1 MEIFIIL
8 GLILLNGA
16 FSMTEMAMISARKT
30 KLDVEADKGSKKA
43 RRLLKT
49 IERPERFL
57 STIQIWITLIGIL
70 TGIFSGEQIQSD
82 LDGFFRRFDIS
93 ASVSHGVSTTVIVI
107 VVTYFTIVLG
117 ELVPK
122 QIGIT
127 QPEKI
132 AKTMLP
138 AMTMLSRMMFPF
150 IWLLSVSSKGLIR
163 LFRIRKQ
170 DTLVTEEE
178 IKAILEESA
187 EQGGIEHAEQEM
199 IERVFHLDD
208 RNITSIMTHRNNIVW
223 LNSRL
228 SVEAL
233 LACTRE
239 HPFSVYPV
247 CDGQIDMVT
256 GFVRNRDLFALNDG
270 KNIIDLCHTALFVP
284 ENNSIY
290 TVMELFKKTG
300 THVGFVVDE
309 YGALQGMVTLNDLF
323 EAIVGDMPEVG
334 NEEKEITACEDGSY
348 RVDAQIRFYDF
359 LEYFACEQ
367 ISTSFDTLAGFI
379 LHQLEHIPQ
388 TGEQLE
394 WKGFLFEIADMDGQR
409 IDKVLVR
416 YVATP
421 END

>member
-16 FSMTEMAMISARKT
+16 FSMIEMAMVSARKT
-30 KLDVEADKGSKKA
+30 KLEVEADRGNKKA
-43 RRLLKT
+43 HHLLKT
-49 IERPERFL
+49 IEHPERFL

-70 TGIFSGEQIQSD
+70 TGIFSGERIQTD
-82 LDGFFRRFDIS
+82 LDHFFRQIELL
-93 ASVSHGVSTTVIVI
+93 APVSHAVSTAVIVV

-127 QPEKI
+127 QPERI
-132 AKTMLP
+132 AKAMLP
-138 AMTMLSRMMFPF
+138 AMKMLSRMMFPF
-150 IWLLSVSSKGLIR
+150 IWLLSVSSKGLVR
-163 LFRIRKQ
+163 LFRIRKP
-170 DTLVTEEE
+170 DTFVTEEE
-178 IKAILEESA
+178 IKAIIEESA
-187 EQGGIEHAEQEM
+187 EQGGIEPAEQEM

-228 SVEAL
+228 SVDAL
-233 LACTRE
+233 LACTRA

-247 CDGQIDMVT
+247 CDGSIDMVT

-270 KNIIDLCHTALFVP
+270 KNIVDLCHTVLFVP

-290 TVMELFKKTG
+290 TVMALFKKTG

-309 YGALQGMVTLNDLF
+309 YGSLQGMVTLNDLF

-334 NEEKEITACEDGSY
+334 HHEAEIIACEDGSY

-379 LHQLEHIPQ
+379 LHQLERLPQ
-388 TGEQLE
+388 TGEQLT
-394 WKGFLFEIADMDGQR
+394 WKDFLLEIADMDGQR

-416 YVATP
+416 RVIP
-421 END
+421 ENG